1 MDSFINMIITF
12 VLLTVIYKYFETK
25 SYDVVT
31 QKSTV
36 DNKDYLVRNTPDK
49 QQAAD
54 TLANISQRLLK
65 LVKIF

>member
-31 QKSTV
+31 Q
-36 DNKDYLVRNTPDK
+36 N
-49 QQAAD
+49 QQ
-54 TLANISQRLLK
+54 LII
-65 LVKIF
+65 KII